1 MKAIILAAG
10 EGVRMRPLTLDTP
23 KPLLMVAGQTVLDHI
38 FDAFPPEI
46 DEAVIVVKYLGDKI
60 KAYCGDNFHGRK
72 IQYVEGSEKGNAF
85 SFLAAQQYVESGE
98 RIMILYG
105 DEIPSRENIDRCLAH
120 EYSWLCKETSRPK
133 SAGIAKLREDGS
145 IEEIIEKSPNP
156 PSNLAAIGLMVMGG
170 RIFGYE
176 PEKNPNGEYYL
187 TSILNKFLKEEK
199 VHAVK
204 TDGSR
209 SLTKPEDIPIVEE
222 FLKSSRS

>member
-23 KPLLMVAGQTVLDHI
+23 KPLLKLAGQTVLDHI
-38 FDAFPPEI
+38 FDAFPSEI
-46 DEAVIVVKYLGDKI
+46 DEVVIVVLYLGEKI
-60 KAYCGDNFHGRK
+60 KEYCGDNFHGRK
-72 IQYVEGSEKGNAF
+72 IQYAQGSEKGNAF
-85 SFLAAQQYVESGE
+85 SFLAAKPFVKEGE

-105 DEIPSRENIDRCLAH
+105 DEIPSRENIEKCLAYK
-120 EYSWLCKETSRPK
+120 YSWLCKETSRPQ
-133 SAGIAKLREDGS
+133 SAGIAKLRKDLT

-170 RIFGYE
+170 RVFNYE

-199 VHAVK
+199 VYSVK
-204 TDGSR
+204 TKGSR

-222 FLKSSRS
+222 FLRKSP

>member
-23 KPLLMVAGQTVLDHI
+23 KPLLKLAGKTVLDHI

-46 DEAVIVVKYLGDKI
+46 DEVIIVVLYLGEKI
-60 KAYCGDNFHGRK
+60 KEYCGSTFHGRE
-72 IQYVEGSEKGNAF
+72 ISYAQGSEKGNAF
-85 SFLAAQQYVESGE
+85 SFLAAKPYVNPNE

-105 DEIPSRENIDRCLAH
+105 DEIPSRENIERCLAH
-120 EYSWLCKETSRPK
+120 QYSWLCKETTRPQ
-133 SAGIAKLREDGS
+133 SAGIAKLRPEGT

-156 PSNLAAIGLMVMGG
+156 PSNLAAIGLMVMDG
-170 RIFGYE
+170 RVFGYE

-199 VHAVK
+199 VYAVK
-204 TDGSR
+204 TEGSR

-222 FLKSSRS
+222 FLGKSA